1 MAIVDKISLVPRP
14 TGPGRGLIC
23 RGVAIIWCLAAFV
36 VPAQAG
42 VEAQAAPPW
51 PTTPPAAICGNAR
64 LLNGPATPPGGA
76 VVVPAGS
83 NAAFNFNRPGKTFW
97 FAPGVHTLG
106 TGLYDQIIARTGST
120 YVGAPGAVIDGQH
133 RNLYAF
139 TGDVRGVAVRY
150 LTIRNFGRGLDNKD
164 EGVVNHD
171 AGPGWTVEHNTISGN
186 DGAGV
191 FIGSGNVVRFNCLK
205 DNGQYGF
212 SMYKAPINGD
222 SSIKNI
228 VLDHNEIAGN
238 NTDDWER
245 REDGCGCTGGGKFW
259 DVRGARVTAN
269 WVHGNRSVGLWA
281 DTNNIDFLFEGNLIE
296 ANTDEGLWYEIS
308 YNATIRGNSFRRNGW
323 KKGHDNQGS
332 PAPAIYLSES
342 GGEPRLASA
351 VSGAAKI
358 RITGNFFEDNFSG
371 VSIYENANRFCNS
384 NGNTS
389 TEYCT
394 PLVLPTVI
402 AEPHNTTYPNP
413 INAKHPCYTRIGQAP
428 YRTDCRWHA
437 AAIEVSGNEFR
448 FDRRVVPCFGSY
460 CGVQALMATGDDNIR
475 WSPYTVDGVQH
486 DVMFR
491 NGNRFFGNRYIGDWR
506 FATAWGGDDDILTFA
521 QWQAAPFGQDAG
533 STAKKAP

>member
-1 MAIVDKISLVPRP
+1 MAIVDRIAPLLRLA
-14 TGPGRGLIC
+14 GRGRRLMGLALAIVP
-23 RGVAIIWCLAAFV
+23 GLVASV
-36 VPAQAG
+36 AQAQSG
-42 VEAQAAPPW
+42 AAPQATPPW
-51 PTTPPAAICGNAR
+51 PTTPPAAICGNAGI
-64 LLNGPATPPGGA
+64 LNGPATAPSGA

-83 NAAFNFNRPGKTFW
+83 NRTFDFNRPGATFW

-106 TGLYDQIIARTGST
+106 TGLYDQIIARTNT
-120 YVGAPGAVIDGQH
+120 KYVGAPGAIIDGHH

-139 TGDVRGVAVRY
+139 TGNVRGVTVAY

-171 AGPGWTVEHNTISGN
+171 AGSNWTVEHNTIIGN

-191 FIGSGNVVRFNCLK
+191 FIGSGNVVRYNCLK
-205 DNGQYGF
+205 NNGQYGF
-212 SMYKAPINGD
+212 SMYKPPVNGD
-222 SSIKNI
+222 SSIKSI
-228 VLDHNEIAGN
+228 VLDHNEITGN

-245 REDGCGCTGGGKFW
+245 RDDGCGCTGGGKFW

-269 WVHGNRSVGLWA
+269 WVHGNKSVGLWA

-308 YNATIRGNSFRRNGW
+308 YNATIRGNSFRRNAW

-332 PAPAIYLSES
+332 PAAAIYLSES

-358 RITGNFFEDNFSG
+358 RIANNYFEDNFSG

-394 PLVLPTVI
+394 PLVSPTVI
-402 AEPHNTTYPNP
+402 PEPLNTTYPNP
-413 INAKHPCYTRIGQAP
+413 INAKHPCYTQIAKAP
-428 YRTDCRWHA
+428 YRTDCRWHSA
-437 AAIEVSGNEFR
+437 NIEVSGNEFR
-448 FDRRVVPCFGSY
+448 FDSRVVPCFGTY
-460 CGVQALMATGDDNIR
+460 CGVQALMATGADNIR
-475 WSPYTVDGVQH
+475 WSPYTVEGVQN

-491 NGNRFFGNRYIGDWR
+491 NGNRFFNNRYTGNWR

-521 QWQAAPFGQDAG
+521 QWRAAPFGQDKG
-533 STAKKAP
+533 STRTP